1 MNRTK
6 VHIGLLACCLAWSS
20 AWPFAAAADAP
31 KRAGS
36 AAQEAARARWN
47 TRLEALDPIR
57 PLEYLE
63 LAEDVSDAAASD
75 EERRLAA
82 ELFGLAGAL
91 DTARLGQSAMLGLS
105 MLAQDSAERERTR
118 AGAAI
123 LGARGASADR
133 ARSDAG
139 AMLDDADPQS
149 VDALGRAFSAH
160 RRGDGRRALNALRQ
174 ARAEEL
180 LDAVGPRLPGGAA
193 AFRDECRAMRSG
205 GGTLADDATVRQ
217 QHLVEL
223 ALRRGASASL
233 GIEMALT
240 GDLPLVEIDLSDPIS
255 VWRVDPR
262 RPWWRNGRW
271 TAGR

>member
-1 MNRTK
+1 MNRTTAR
-6 VHIGLLACCLAWSS
+6 ILLVACCSAWS
-20 AWPFAAAADAP
+20 FAAAMPSSEAMTPAP
-31 KRAGS
+31 QGAMREHWA
-36 AAQEAARARWN
+36 E
-47 TRLEALDPIR
+47 RLASLDPIR

-63 LAEDVSDAAASD
+63 LAEEVADAAESD

-91 DTARLGQSAMLGLS
+91 DTARFGQSAMLGLS

-118 AGAAI
+118 AGAAM

-133 ARSDAG
+133 VRSDAG
-139 AMLDDADPQS
+139 AMLDDADTQA

-180 LDAVGPRLPGGAA
+180 LEAVGPRLPGGAA

-205 GGTLADDATVRQ
+205 GGPLADDATVRQ

-223 ALRRGASASL
+223 ALRRGAGASL
-233 GIEMALT
+233 GVEMALT
-240 GDLPLVEIDLSDPIS
+240 GDLPLVEIDLSDPVS

-262 RPWWRNGRW
+262 RPWWRDGVW
-271 TAGR
+271 TASR